1 MSADGKRK
9 NPRMPVEIRVDYERF
24 NRFVSEYTRDI
35 SRGGLFIRTED
46 PVQVGEEIYLTL
58 TFPHHSDGVTV
69 MASVVRVDAPTE
81 SATPGMGVRFLF
93 VDAQERQSLFRL
105 IDGLIVKHL
114 GEELYRRL
122 TGSTDADNSSSFDT
136 RELTVE
142 PDNSLSGD

>member
-9 NPRMPVEIRVDYERF
+9 NPRTPVEIRVDYQRF

-46 PVQVGEEIYLTL
+46 PLQVGEEIYLTL

-93 VDAQERQSLFRL
+93 ADAQERQSLFRL

-122 TGSTDADNSSSFDT
+122 TGTADADNTSSFDT